1 MSTDGIDVEEQDLVI
16 FESIVMGVCNDD
28 TVESKPSIST
38 INEIDQN
45 DGVSMTIIHKDGP
58 TMPAPEEI
66 NNTVATEPTFTEL
79 PISELPT
86 DVVTDPTISELQIAL
101 DIANAE
107 IEQYKSNIV
116 ELKNNLDAVKTEAAQ
131 FKLEIAELK
140 TTLEKVNIDLEK
152 VHIDKFNEFLKEIQE
167 LDPDIDLDFV
177 KTIATSQLPKF
188 IETLKRTKQTVV
200 AIEDEVKDLSEAPTG
215 CTFKKFIKVIF
226 K

>member
-58 TMPAPEEI
+58 TMPAPDELV
-66 NNTVATEPTFTEL
+66 TTESALIEV
-79 PISELPT
+79 PISEPIA
-86 DVVTDPTISELQIAL
+86 VVTDPTISELQIAL

-140 TTLEKVNIDLEK
+140 TTLEKVNTDLEK

-215 CTFKKFIKVIF
+215 CTFKKFIKAIF